1 MTFDTKHTN
10 RYLLIRS
17 YSLLLQHHLQT
28 LSPIYDTTT
37 WNATNTKERMDISKM
52 LDYVVLTEILWLH
65 LFHSEQICIT
75 ISRLKDFQNQVF
87 DIVVVYV
94 CECIPL
100 CSFQFM
106 VFKVFIYI
114 VKIFLLH
121 LFAHCMLT
129 TEKRDF
135 GSSI

>member
-1 MTFDTKHTN
+1 MTPNIQIVIFWYGLTLFFIIIFCNITF
-10 RYLLIRS
+10 R
-17 YSLLLQHHLQT
+17 
-28 LSPIYDTTT
+28 LSPLYKTT
-37 WNATNTKERMDISKM
+37 TNTKESLDGSKM
-52 LDYVVLTEILWLH
+52 LDYVVLTEIFILH

-87 DIVVVYV
+87 DIVAVYV